1 MRHFPVEYT
10 APKHMKKSHMKR
22 SAFLLGSVL
31 LAATLSASQEKEPEI
46 WLPEEAMPGRTQDPR
61 KQLEEAF
68 QRVEVGLQGMNL
80 LLLDASK
87 GDTTRLG
94 DATSADFEQLL
105 QEAEGRPQGAPTE
118 ALAELLY
125 ASQGEGQNV
134 LDGID
139 EILRIA
145 AENSG
150 GSSSGS
156 GL

>member
-1 MRHFPVEYT
+1 M
-10 APKHMKKSHMKR
+10 
-22 SAFLLGSVL
+22 L
-31 LAATLSASQEKEPEI
+31 LAATFSAAQEKEPEI
-46 WLPEEAMPGRTQDPR
+46 WLPEEAMPKMTKDPR
-61 KQLEEAF
+61 QELEQAF
-68 QRVEVGLQGMNL
+68 QKVETGLQGMSL

-87 GDTTRLG
+87 GDTTRLA
-94 DATSADFEQLL
+94 DAKSSGFELLL
-105 QEAEGRPQGAPTE
+105 QKAEGRPQGAPTD

-150 GSSSGS
+150 GSSGS
-156 GL
+156 PGL

>member
-1 MRHFPVEYT
+1 
-10 APKHMKKSHMKR
+10 MKKSNMKR
-22 SAFLLGSVL
+22 SSFLLGSVL
-31 LAATLSASQEKEPEI
+31 LAATFSVAQEKEPEV
-46 WLPEEAMPGRTQDPR
+46 WLPEAALPGMTKDPR
-61 KQLEEAF
+61 QELEQAF
-68 QRVEVGLQGMNL
+68 QKVETGLQGLNL

-87 GDTTRLG
+87 GDTTRLA
-94 DATSADFEQLL
+94 DAKSSGFELLL
-105 QEAEGRPQGAPTE
+105 QKAEDRPQGAPTE

-150 GSSSGS
+150 GSGGKS